1 MSRTL
6 RLAAAG
12 PALLL
17 LLSLPLL
24 MVAGC
29 GLVAAPQPPSLKLPD
44 PVTDLTAQRTG
55 NQVELHW
62 TMPKRDT
69 DKVLLVGDQRVQVCR
84 RVESEPCVIAGNLLV
99 APKATATFTDSLPA
113 ALLSGPPRTLAYTVE
128 LNNHAGHN
136 TGPSNIAITAAGA
149 APPQLRE
156 LHARAQAE
164 GIVLSWTA
172 GGGDE
177 TVRIHRVLVEK
188 SGAKKQ
194 GSQKP
199 SAPVEQTLEFS
210 GRDQGRV
217 LDHDAALD
225 HTYTYTAQRIV
236 KLTLQGQSVEVAS
249 APSESITI
257 DARDLFPPAVPEGLQ
272 AVTDPEARA
281 IDLSWQPNTE
291 SDLAGYT
298 VYRREAGSSTSPVRI
313 SPPVEPDPSFRDKDV
328 QLGHTYE
335 YSVSAVDHDG
345 NESPR
350 SAEVEE
356 SLPPE

>member
-84 RVESEPCVIAGNLLV
+84 RIESGPCEVSGNLLV
-99 APKATATFTDSLPA
+99 APKADAAFTDSLPA
-113 ALLSGPPRTLAYTVE
+113 ALLSGPPRMLSYTVE

-136 TGPSNIAITAAGA
+136 AGPSNIAITAAGA
-149 APPQLRE
+149 APPQLSE

-164 GIVLSWTA
+164 GIVLSWTP
-172 GGGDE
+172 GSGDE
-177 TVRIHRVLVEK
+177 TVRIHRVLLEK
-188 SGAKKQ
+188 TNA
-194 GSQKP
+194 QKP
-199 SAPVEQTLEFS
+199 GAQKTSAPVEQTLEFS

-225 HTYTYTAQRIV
+225 HTYTYTAQRII
-236 KLTLQGQSVEVAS
+236 KLTLQGHSVEVAS
-249 APSESITI
+249 ASSESITV

-272 AVTDPEARA
+272 AVADPEAHV

-291 SDLAGYT
+291 SDLAGYIIF
-298 VYRREAGSSTSPVRI
+298 RREAGSSTPPVRI
-313 SPPVEPDPSFRDKDV
+313 SPLAEPDPSFRDKDV

-356 SLPPE
+356 SLPPQ